1 MNPTTYIKDHTPW
14 PKGIHPKFTRMVQH
28 AQINVI
34 YYISKRKDKNH
45 IIISKDAL
53 KAFDKIQYSFMIEI

>member
-1 MNPTTYIKDHTPW
+1 
-14 PKGIHPKFTRMVQH
+14 MVQH

-53 KAFDKIQYSFMIEI
+53 KAFDKIQHSFMIKKKDSY

>member
-1 MNPTTYIKDHTPW
+1 
-14 PKGIHPKFTRMVQH
+14 MVQH

-45 IIISKDAL
+45 IISKDAL
-53 KAFDKIQYSFMIEI
+53 IAFDKIKHSFMIGKKLLLKSV